1 MKRIGYPILAAGLC
15 GAPAYADDRHQK
27 PGAAASAPSEALS
40 QGEVRKVDLD
50 AKKITIKHGPLI
62 NLDMPAMTMVYRV
75 TDQAMLRQIKPGDKV
90 RFRAES
96 LGGALTVTKI
106 ELAR

>member
-15 GAPAYADDRHQK
+15 GAPAYADDGHQQ
-27 PGAAASAPSEALS
+27 PATAASAPSEALS